1 MCGAV
6 TENKNWRIFWGKQV
20 TLRHS
25 YLTLNKQILLLER
38 EGKSLNKQKECWHS
52 QQDLQKTCLCPSF
65 AFHNDPQKETSKAGH
80 KTELKTILCPCWL
93 ILYFGSCR
101 KSHWNFHWL
110 SLLLPFKI
118 LKISSVFPCFH
129 IYNDND
135 NDYTDYGSSVF
146 SEIVSILRL
155 LSFPWDLIL
164 HSSREMYCKPLRE
177 MIGKCRRA
185 SPM

>member
-1 MCGAV
+1 M
-6 TENKNWRIFWGKQV
+6 K
-20 TLRHS
+20 
-25 YLTLNKQILLLER
+25 
-38 EGKSLNKQKECWHS
+38 
-52 QQDLQKTCLCPSF
+52 
-65 AFHNDPQKETSKAGH
+65 
-80 KTELKTILCPCWL
+80 
-93 ILYFGSCR
+93 
-101 KSHWNFHWL
+101 L
-110 SLLLPFKI
+110 SLAVIATAIQDFEKR
-118 LKISSVFPCFH
+118 SVFPCFH